1 MFTDEIEVDLQTAK
15 NPLLCALLAGQRLT
29 YQEKGI
35 LMPKDPHLVET
46 VDHWLAEQIAANR
59 VQSLKAQYLADQ
71 KWVP

>member
-1 MFTDEIEVDLQTAK
+1 
-15 NPLLCALLAGQRLT
+15 
-29 YQEKGI
+29 
-35 LMPKDPHLVET
+35 MPKDPHLVET